1 MITIT
6 PSEFIL
12 MVWGIVMTIL
22 WQRALYKSEEFKQFT
37 VRKLQEI
44 VKGEAKIVDNG
55 ESIQIVRIKD

>member
-1 MITIT
+1 
-6 PSEFIL
+6 

>member
-12 MVWGIVMTIL
+12 IIWGIVMTVL
-22 WQRALYKSEEFKQFT
+22 WQRTLYKSEEFKQFT

-55 ESIQIVRIKD
+55 ESIQIIRVKD